1 MAHVRDD
8 QGERA
13 SEGTAD
19 SSDVQPDGPGG
30 GLVLLALAITA
41 AFGVL
46 GAAGM
51 QVVAYL
57 LG

>member
-1 MAHVRDD
+1 MAHGRDD
-8 QGERA
+8 QGGRA
-13 SEGTAD
+13 SGETAD
-19 SSDVQPDGPGG
+19 GSDAQLDGPNG

-41 AFGVL
+41 GFGVL

-51 QVVAYL
+51 QVVAFL